1 MTENT
6 SILPTEKM
14 VSLTIDE
21 QTLSVPEGTVLVDA
35 AKMIGVDIPV
45 FCYHPKMEPVGM
57 CRMCLVEVGR
67 PAIDRASGEAI
78 LNDDGSPRID
88 FGPKLETGCTVPVS
102 EGMIVRGYT
111 EKVIEA
117 RDEVLEFLLTSHPLD
132 CPICDKGGEC
142 PLQNL
147 TMNFGPGQSRFLYDE
162 KIHLD
167 KHVPLGDLMF
177 LDRERCIQ
185 CARCTRF
192 QAEVVDDPVIG
203 FSQRGRAL
211 EIITY
216 SDPGF
221 DSYWSGNTSDICP
234 VGALTTADFRFGAR
248 PWEMKASASICNHCA
263 VGCNTT
269 LNTRREAKTGGNE
282 VVKRVMPRQN
292 EEVNEIWL
300 CDKGRFGYH
309 YTEQNH
315 RISQP
320 LIRRK
325 GELQPATWDEAIA
338 LVSEKFEKAGSKQ
351 LTLAGGRLSNE
362 DFFNISQLNTKLG
375 AKAFLDSHMMGGD
388 LVAQLGLGQGSN
400 LSDLAEGD
408 TVLVIASDLEEEA
421 PIWWLRL
428 KQAAERGVNLIVAN
442 PRRTKLDHSAK
453 RVLRYEYGQ
462 EAALI
467 HAMLDSFSPKRPDQ
481 PASVKKL
488 LRNDELKA
496 AAKEIA
502 ESENL
507 IIFYGSEGTGLAAS
521 QSLAAACA
529 NLLIATGHIG
539 KAQNGLVAVWD
550 KGNAQAA
557 WDNGLQPSQNLH
569 EEFAAASALYFVAS
583 DPLGDDP
590 SLAET
595 LESADFVVVQEL
607 RMSKTAEMADVVLPA
622 QAFTEREGSYTSGER
637 RVQRFYPAVPA
648 IVGSQADFTIV
659 AQIAANLG
667 IDLEDKVAGIAFAQM
682 AAKLDAYNELDYKK
696 LAEVHDQWPIIG
708 RDDVYYG
715 GTTYDNSQG
724 LGIQLASG
732 AERGASPTLSFDPL
746 ADLAGANTGLL
757 AVPIT
762 VLYDRGATLEASDIL
777 AARLQNAQLHLNPQ
791 DAEKLGLEMGSTA
804 NVTVAGRKSSV
815 LTHIDNSL
823 PAGTVLIPRSL
834 GISINEP
841 IAVEVKAGA

>member
-1 MTENT
+1 MAERAA
-6 SILPTEKM
+6 ILPVEKL
-14 VSLTIDE
+14 VSLTIDRR
-21 QTLSVPEGTVLVDA
+21 QISVPGGTILVDA
-35 AKMIGVDIPV
+35 AKMADIDIPV

-78 LNDDGSPRID
+78 LDEDGRPRID
-88 FGPKLETGCTVPVS
+88 FGPKLETGCTIVAS
-102 EGMIVRGYT
+102 EGMVVRGYT
-111 EKVIEA
+111 EEVTQA
-117 RDEVLEFLLTSHPLD
+117 RHEVLEFLLTSHPLD

-147 TMNFGPGQSRFLYDE
+147 TMNFGPGHSRYLYDE

-192 QAEVVDDPVIG
+192 QDEVVDDPVIA

-211 EIITY
+211 EIVTF
-216 SDPGF
+216 SEPGF

-248 PWEMKASASICNHCA
+248 PWELKASASICTHCA

-269 LNTRREAKTGGNE
+269 LNTRREAKTGGKE

-292 EEVNEIWL
+292 EQVNEIWL

-309 YTEQNH
+309 YTEREH

-325 GELQPATWDEAIA
+325 GKLESATWDEAIA
-338 LVSEKFEKAGSKQ
+338 LVSEKFKKAGSKQ

-362 DFFNISQLNTKLG
+362 DFFNIAQLT
-375 AKAFLDSHMMGGD
+375 AKVGGRALLDSQMAGGE
-388 LVAQLGLGQGSN
+388 LVAQVGLGLGTN
-400 LSDLAEGD
+400 LADLGEGD

-428 KQAAERGVNLIVAN
+428 KQAAERGANLIVAN
-442 PRRTKLDHSAK
+442 PRRTKLDQSAS

-462 EAALI
+462 EAAVI
-467 HAMLDSFSPKRPDQ
+467 HAMLDSISPKRPDQ

-488 LRNDELKA
+488 LRNEDVKA
-496 AAKEIA
+496 AAKEITEA
-502 ESENL
+502 ENL
-507 IIFYGSEGTGLAAS
+507 IVFYGSEGIGLSGS

-529 NLLIATGHIG
+529 NLLIATGHVG

-550 KGNAQAA
+550 KGNAQGA
-557 WDNGLQPSQNLH
+557 WDNGLQPSPNLS
-569 EEFAAASALYFVAS
+569 EDIAAASVLYFVAS

-590 SLAET
+590 ALAEA
-595 LESADFVVVQEL
+595 LEAADFVVVQEL
-607 RMSKTAEMADVVLPA
+607 RMSKTAAMGDVVLPA
-622 QAFTEREGSYTSGER
+622 QAFTEREGSYTNGER
-637 RVQRFYPAVPA
+637 RVQRFYPAVPP
-648 IVGSQADFTIV
+648 ITGTQTDFAIV
-659 AQIAANLG
+659 AQIAAKVGL
-667 IDLEDKVAGIAFAQM
+667 DLENKLAGAAFEQM
-682 AAKLDAYNELDYKK
+682 AAKLDAYEELDYGK
-696 LAEVHDQWPIIG
+696 LAEVHQQWPIIG

-724 LGIQLASG
+724 LGVQLASG
-732 AERGASPTLSFDPL
+732 AERGETPALSFDAPIEL
-746 ADLAGANTGLL
+746 DRPKAGLL

-762 VLYDRGATLEASDIL
+762 VLYDRGATLELSAVL
-777 AARLQNAQLHLNPQ
+777 APRLENPQVQLNPQ
-791 DAEKLGLEMGSTA
+791 DADKLGLEMGATA
-804 NVTVAGRKSSV
+804 SVSLNGTKTSVVAK
-815 LTHIDNSL
+815 IDNSI

-834 GISINEP
+834 GIAINQP
-841 IAVEVKAGA
+841 VAVEVKAGA

>member
-1 MTENT
+1 M
-6 SILPTEKM
+6 SEKTAIVVEEKL
-14 VSLTIDE
+14 VSLVIDE
-21 QTLSVPEGTVLVDA
+21 QEVSVPAGTLLVDA

-67 PAIDRASGEAI
+67 PARDRATGEAI
-78 LNDDGSPRID
+78 LNEDGTPRID

-102 EGMIVRGYT
+102 EGMVVRGYT
-111 EKVIEA
+111 EEVTQA

-147 TMNFGPGQSRFLYDE
+147 TMNFGPGQTRYLYDE

-192 QAEVVDDPVIG
+192 QDEVVADPVIG

-211 EIITY
+211 EIVTF
-216 SDPGF
+216 SEPGF

-248 PWEMKASASICNHCA
+248 PWEMKASASVCNHCA

-269 LNTRREAKTGGNE
+269 LNTRREAKSGGHE
-282 VVKRVMPRQN
+282 VVKRIMPRQN

-309 YTEQNH
+309 YTEPQH

-325 GELQPATWDEAIA
+325 DKLEPATWDEAIS
-338 LVSEKFEKAGSKQ
+338 LVAEKFKKAASKQ

-362 DFFNISQLNTKLG
+362 DFFNISQLSTKLG
-375 AKAFLDSHMMGGD
+375 GRAVLDSNMMGGD
-388 LVAQLGLGQGSN
+388 MVAQLGLGQGSS
-400 LSDLAEGD
+400 LSDLGKGD

-428 KQAAERGVNLIVAN
+428 KQAAERGANLIVAN
-442 PRRTKLDHSAK
+442 PRRTKLDQSAI
-453 RVLRYEYGQ
+453 RVLRYAYGE

-467 HAMLDSFSPKRPDQ
+467 HAMLDSVSPKRPDQ

-488 LRNDELKA
+488 LRDDDVKA

-502 ESENL
+502 EAENL
-507 IIFYGSEGTGLAAS
+507 VVFYGSEGTGLLGS
-521 QSLAAACA
+521 QSLAAACS

-557 WDNGLQPSQNLH
+557 WDNGLQPSANLA
-569 EEFAAASALYFVAS
+569 EDMAAASALYIVAA

-590 SLAET
+590 TFADSLEASE
-595 LESADFVVVQEL
+595 FVVVQTL
-607 RMSKTAEMADVVLPA
+607 NMSATAAMADVVLPA

-637 RVQRFYPAVPA
+637 RVQRFYPAVPP
-648 IVGSQADFTIV
+648 IQGTQADFTIT
-659 AQIAANLG
+659 AQIAAKLG
-667 IDLEDKVAGIAFAQM
+667 LELEAKIAGSAFLQM
-682 AAKLDAYNELDYKK
+682 AAKLDAYKEVDYKK

-724 LGIQLASG
+724 LGVQLTSG
-732 AERGASPTLSFDPL
+732 AERGESPALTFDPPAEL
-746 ADLAGANTGLL
+746 AIEGESLL

-762 VLYDRGATLEASDIL
+762 VLYDRGTSLEASAVL
-777 AARLQNAQLHLNPQ
+777 GPRLQNPQ
-791 DAEKLGLEMGSTA
+791 VRLSPKDAEKLGLEMGSTA
-804 NVTVAGRKSSV
+804 SLKIAGTTTS
-815 LTHIDNSL
+815 LLAYIDNSI
-823 PAGTVLIPRSL
+823 PTGTVLVPRSL
-834 GISINEP
+834 GVAINQP
-841 IAVEVKAGA
+841 SAVELKAGA